1 MALLAAQPLL
11 APYVDA
17 RWLVVLRGAVA
28 AILIASFWRSY
39 VELRDAER
47 VPAREYALAIAVGLA
62 IFPVWINFDS
72 GWAAF
77 DSGAGFAPLRDDGSV
92 DPVLALLKLASLVV
106 VVPLMEELFWRSF
119 LMRWIDKRDF
129 LGADARRASF
139 LAFALSSALFAMEHA
154 MWFASLV
161 AGAAYAGLYKRAG
174 NLRLPIISHAT
185 TNGTLGI
192 WILATGSWRYW

>member
-11 APYVDA
+11 APYLDA

-28 AILIASFWRSY
+28 AILIAFFWRSL
-39 VELRDAER
+39 VELRDGEP
-47 VPAREYALAIAVGLA
+47 VPVREYLLAIVVGLA
-62 IFPVWINFDS
+62 VFAVWITFDS

-77 DSGAGFAPLRDDGSV
+77 DAGPGFAPLRDDGSF
-92 DPVLALLKLASLVV
+92 DPALALLKLASLVV

-139 LAFALSSALFAMEHA
+139 MAFALSSALFAMEHA
-154 MWFASLV
+154 LWFAGLV
-161 AGAAYAGLYKRAG
+161 AGAAYAWLYKRAG
-174 NLRLPIISHAT
+174 NLRLPIVSHAT